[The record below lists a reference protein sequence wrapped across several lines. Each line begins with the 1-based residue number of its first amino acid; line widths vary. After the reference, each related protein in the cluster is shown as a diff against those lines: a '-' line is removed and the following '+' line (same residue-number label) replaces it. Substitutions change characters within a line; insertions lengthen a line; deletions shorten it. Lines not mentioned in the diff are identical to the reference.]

1 MERQHRALEAKTVY
15 IELIGELERRA
26 VDALDTAVAEIGDAA
41 VVVSLKR
48 AHGTRWNA
56 LLALADL
63 CAKQRASGR
72 VILLSTSRTVRTL
85 LRAIDPSLTWLK
97 DGESPTFR
105 RHVIIAQTKRAAQAA
120 SAT

>member
-1 MERQHRALEAKTVY
+1 MRRRSKPSHSRACEHTIMERQHRALEAKTVY

-56 LLALADL
+56 
-63 CAKQRASGR
+63 
-72 VILLSTSRTVRTL
+72 
-85 LRAIDPSLTWLK
+85 
-97 DGESPTFR
+97 
-105 RHVIIAQTKRAAQAA
+105 
-120 SAT
+120 